1 MQYNISAARLETF
14 MFETVPMDKIGVTNE
29 RQTNLEYLG
38 TDMIEGGNE
47 FGVGTPYGKFRGRG
61 FRCSRFATASSVPH
75 GTGRA
80 VSSKSVNQRNGFH
93 GKVPHTIGE

>member
-1 MQYNISAARLETF
+1 

-61 FRCSRFATASSVPH
+61 FRCSRFGQRCHVCPVEM
-75 GTGRA
+75 GRGVGISTY
-80 VSSKSVNQRNGFH
+80 VSGIFKDLKEPKKLAYFRKSHCPNF
-93 GKVPHTIGE
+93 TS